1 MNRIHRTVLN
11 RALNVC
17 QAVSEVASGGRGG
30 ADASASATALGSHSG
45 ARLSTLSGACVLALA
60 ALGAGSAWADG
71 GAGGGTLAANLATG
85 GNGGTHAAPTGGDG
99 TALPASGFLPGS
111 GGGGGG
117 VSLQTG
123 TGGKGGNGGNG
134 GAGGLGGTAD
144 AVFLAPTAGINGT
157 GGAGAAGAQPSVY
170 VGPPTGADIDG
181 GGGGG
186 GGGGAGGLALS
197 ANLVT
202 AAGITLTGGAGGAG
216 ADSNLQTQPGYVSG
230 GGAGGGGQGGMGLL
244 LTTAGGTVS
253 NGATVHGGQ
262 GGDGGAANLS
272 RGGVV
277 GGGYGGSGGDG
288 GDGLVFAS
296 PGGTLTNDQ
305 GASLTGGNGGVGG
318 TGQQDGAGGSGG
330 AGVRADGISFVNNG
344 TVSGGHGA
352 AATGSGTAGQG
363 GVGVIG
369 SDLGI
374 VNSGSIS
381 GGRSGTGVQADAVR
395 FTGGVNRLELQAGSF
410 LTGNAVAVAG
420 GSDTLALGG
429 ATDDRFDVSQIGA
442 GAQYQNFAAFEKT
455 GASTWTLDGTQTG
468 ATPWTVRAGRLS
480 IASDA
485 ALGAASGPL
494 TLDGGGLQT
503 TANLSSTRNI
513 VLGAGGGTL
522 YAANITTAT
531 LSGTI
536 SGSGALTKEDTGIVR
551 LNVVNQYTGGTVIN
565 GGMIATGVTGSLS
578 NGPVAVNAGGG
589 LRFDGS
595 ADAQNLVIT
604 VAARPAGG
612 GSINQ
617 GFLQFADNSSMGRA
631 TVNNQGDLELR
642 DNASAGSAS
651 ITNSGRGGTVF
662 WDHTTADTAQI
673 VNKTGGETLF
683 WDQSSAGHAT
693 LTNEAGGKVEFWQES
708 SGNNAT
714 VINKAN
720 GTVDISSM
728 TLPGVAI
735 GSLQGDGRV
744 LLGARKLTFGG
755 LDTVFTSTT
764 IGGEISGAGGGSLV
778 KTGAGTTTLTHVNS
792 YTGGTTVNGGVLAVG
807 VTGALGSGDVN
818 VDANGFLRF
827 DSNTRADNLVI
838 NVAARPVPEAGINQG
853 TLQFVG
859 NSSVGNA
866 TVNNQGSF
874 ELRDTASAGTARIT
888 NSGGGGTAFL
898 ETTSAGTAQIL
909 NKSGGE
915 TLFWYDSSAGN
926 ATLTNEAGGTVGFY
940 DNSSGATATVI
951 NQAGGTVDI
960 RSMLTA
966 GVAIGSLQG
975 DGRVRLGNKT
985 LTLGGLNTSTT
996 IGGVIAGTATGGA
1009 LVKVG
1014 TGTLTLTGT
1023 NTYAGGT
1030 TISGGTLVGHVNSFG
1045 TGAIVDNA
1053 ALVIDQA
1060 SDGTL
1065 ANALSGSGNLSKTG
1079 AGVVRYTG
1087 DGSAFTGSTQILGG
1101 TLLIDSVL
1109 GGSTSIGAKAVLQ
1122 GTGTLGNTTLL
1133 AGSTVAPAGSGI
1145 GTLQINGDLRFDAG
1159 ATYQVQAAADGRSD
1173 LIRVSGTATLGDA
1186 SVVVLAADGSWNPVT
1201 RYTILSA
1208 GSRVGSFG
1216 GVSSTFAFLTPV
1228 LSYTAQD
1235 VLLGLTRNDL
1245 RFDSV
1250 GVTANQ
1256 RASGGAIDSVR
1267 TGALYNAVVQLDAP
1281 TARSA
1286 FDQLSGELHASVKS
1300 AAIEDSRFVR
1310 EAGLDRA
1317 RQSLGG
1323 VAAADDL
1330 AGRGGLW
1337 VRALRSLGSN
1347 DGDGNAAGIDRN
1359 TTGLLVG
1366 ADTALG
1372 SDARVGVLGG
1382 YTRGRSALAARA
1394 SSADSDT
1401 YHLGAYGAKQW
1412 GALGLRAGAS
1422 YSLSQVE
1429 TQRQVG
1435 FTGFSDRLKGDYDA
1449 KALQVFGELGWAL
1462 PAGGGLLEPFA
1473 GLAHVRLKTDGF
1485 TESGGAAAL
1494 GVAGDTTSTSFSTL
1508 GLRASNAVALGGLQ
1522 ATLRG
1527 MVGWRHAFGD
1537 TAPTSAAR
1545 FAGSSAFSVGGAPIG
1560 KDVAVLEG
1568 GLDFSLQRNLTLGVS
1583 YSGQVGSGVEDHG
1596 VRANLLWKF

>member
-1 MNRIHRTVLN
+1 MNRIHRTVFN
-11 RALNVC
+11 RARQVC
-17 QAVSEVASGGRGG
+17 QAVSEAASGGQGG
-30 ADASASATALGSHSG
+30 ADAGASAAALGGRSA
-45 ARLSTLSGACVLALA
+45 ARLSALASACMLALA
-60 ALGAGSAWADG
+60 
-71 GAGGGTLAANLATG
+71 T
-85 GNGGTHAAPTGGDG
+85 
-99 TALPASGFLPGS
+99 
-111 GGGGGG
+111 
-117 VSLQTG
+117 
-123 TGGKGGNGGNG
+123 
-134 GAGGLGGTAD
+134 
-144 AVFLAPTAGINGT
+144 IGT
-157 GGAGAAGAQPSVY
+157 GGAWAAPVGPVAAGDNLIFNGS
-170 VGPPTGADIDG
+170 D
-181 GGGGG
+181 
-186 GGGGAGGLALS
+186 S
-197 ANLVT
+197 A
-202 AAGITLTGGAGGAG
+202 
-216 ADSNLQTQPGYVSG
+216 
-230 GGAGGGGQGGMGLL
+230 
-244 LTTAGGTVS
+244 
-253 NGATVHGGQ
+253 
-262 GGDGGAANLS
+262 
-272 RGGVV
+272 
-277 GGGYGGSGGDG
+277 
-288 GDGLVFAS
+288 DGLVI
-296 PGGTLTNDQ
+296 D
-305 GASLTGGNGGVGG
+305 
-318 TGQQDGAGGSGG
+318 
-330 AGVRADGISFVNNG
+330 
-344 TVSGGHGA
+344 
-352 AATGSGTAGQG
+352 
-363 GVGVIG
+363 
-369 SDLGI
+369 
-374 VNSGSIS
+374 
-381 GGRSGTGVQADAVR
+381 
-395 FTGGVNRLELQAGSF
+395 
-410 LTGNAVAVAG
+410 
-420 GSDTLALGG
+420 
-429 ATDDRFDVSQIGA
+429 
-442 GAQYQNFAAFEKT
+442 
-455 GASTWTLDGTQTG
+455 
-468 ATPWTVRAGRLS
+468 
-480 IASDA
+480 
-485 ALGAASGPL
+485 
-494 TLDGGGLQT
+494 
-503 TANLSSTRNI
+503 
-513 VLGAGGGTL
+513 
-522 YAANITTAT
+522 
-531 LSGTI
+531 
-536 SGSGALTKEDTGIVR
+536 
-551 LNVVNQYTGGTVIN
+551 
-565 GGMIATGVTGSLS
+565 
-578 NGPVAVNAGGG
+578 
-589 LRFDGS
+589 
-595 ADAQNLVIT
+595 
-604 VAARPAGG
+604 VAARPVPEAG
-612 GSINQ
+612 INA
-617 GFLQFADNSSMGRA
+617 GFVQFNNNSSAGTA
-631 TVNNQGDLELR
+631 TVTNRGNLEFR
-642 DNASAGSAS
+642 DDATAGSAT
-651 ITNSGRGGTVF
+651 ITTSGVSGSTEFR
-662 WDHTTADTAQI
+662 DR
-673 VNKTGGETLF
+673 
-683 WDQSSAGHAT
+683 SSAGTANI
-693 LTNEAGGKVEFWQES
+693 TNEAGGATAFIDSGSAGSARLTNKAGGKIEFWDNS
-708 SGNNAT
+708 SGSGAT
-714 VINKAN
+714 VINQT
-720 GTVDISSM
+720 GGIVDIHLA
-728 TLPGVAI
+728 TTGTAI
-735 GSLQGDGRV
+735 GSLEGDGDVR
-744 LLGARKLTFGG
+744 LGSKTLTFGS
-755 LDTVFTSTT
+755 LDTVSTSTT
-764 IGGEISGAGGGSLV
+764 IGGLISGAGGSLV

-874 ELRDTASAGTARIT
+874 ELRDNASAGSARIT
-888 NSGGGGTAFL
+888 NSSRGGSTVFW
-898 ETTSAGTAQIL
+898 EDSSASTAQIL
-909 NKSGGE
+909 NTAGGA
-915 TLFWYDSSAGN
+915 TTFLDRSTAGN
-926 ATLTNEAGGTVGFY
+926 ATLTNETGGVVDFF
-940 DNSSGATATVI
+940 DSSSGSGATVI
-951 NQAGGTVDI
+951 NKAGGIVDI
-960 RSMLTA
+960 RGTTT
-966 GVAIGSLQG
+966 GVSIGSLQG
-975 DGRVRLGNKT
+975 DGRVLLGNRVLST
-985 LTLGGLNTSTT
+985 GGLNTSTT
-996 IGGVIAGTATGGA
+996 IGGVISGAGGA
-1009 LVKVG
+1009 LIKTG

-1109 GGSTSIGAKAVLQ
+1109 GGSTSIGSGATLQ
-1122 GTGTLGNTTLL
+1122 GTGTLGSTTLL
-1133 AGSTVAPAGSGI
+1133 ADSTVAPAGSGI
-1145 GTLQINGDLRFDAG
+1145 GTLQINGDLRFDAK
-1159 ATYQVQAAADGRSD
+1159 AKYQVQAAADGRSD
-1173 LIRVSGTATLGDA
+1173 LIRVSGTATLGGA
-1186 SVVVLAADGSWNPVT
+1186 SVVVVPADGNWNPVT

-1208 GSRVGSFG
+1208 GSRVGTFS
-1216 GVSSTFAFLTPV
+1216 GVSSDFAFLTPV

-1347 DGDGNAAGIDRN
+1347 ASDGNASSIDRD

-1372 SDARVGVLGG
+1372 SDARVGVIGG
-1382 YTRGRSALAARA
+1382 YTRGRTALAARA

-1537 TAPTSAAR
+1537 TTPTSSAA
-1545 FAGSSAFSVGGAPIG
+1545 FAGSSAFNVAGVPIG

-1568 GLDFSLQRNLTLGVS
+1568 GLDFALQRNLTLGVS

>member
-45 ARLSTLSGACVLALA
+45 ARLSALAGACLLALA
-60 ALGAGSAWADG
+60 A
-71 GAGGGTLAANLATG
+71 
-85 GNGGTHAAPTGGDG
+85 
-99 TALPASGFLPGS
+99 
-111 GGGGGG
+111 
-117 VSLQTG
+117 
-123 TGGKGGNGGNG
+123 
-134 GAGGLGGTAD
+134 
-144 AVFLAPTAGINGT
+144 
-157 GGAGAAGAQPSVY
+157 
-170 VGPPTGADIDG
+170 
-181 GGGGG
+181 
-186 GGGGAGGLALS
+186 
-197 ANLVT
+197 
-202 AAGITLTGGAGGAG
+202 
-216 ADSNLQTQPGYVSG
+216 
-230 GGAGGGGQGGMGLL
+230 MG
-244 LTTAGGTVS
+244 
-253 NGATVHGGQ
+253 
-262 GGDGGAANLS
+262 
-272 RGGVV
+272 
-277 GGGYGGSGGDG
+277 
-288 GDGLVFAS
+288 
-296 PGGTLTNDQ
+296 
-305 GASLTGGNGGVGG
+305 
-318 TGQQDGAGGSGG
+318 
-330 AGVRADGISFVNNG
+330 
-344 TVSGGHGA
+344 
-352 AATGSGTAGQG
+352 
-363 GVGVIG
+363 
-369 SDLGI
+369 
-374 VNSGSIS
+374 
-381 GGRSGTGVQADAVR
+381 
-395 FTGGVNRLELQAGSF
+395 
-410 LTGNAVAVAG
+410 
-420 GSDTLALGG
+420 
-429 ATDDRFDVSQIGA
+429 
-442 GAQYQNFAAFEKT
+442 
-455 GASTWTLDGTQTG
+455 
-468 ATPWTVRAGRLS
+468 
-480 IASDA
+480 
-485 ALGAASGPL
+485 
-494 TLDGGGLQT
+494 
-503 TANLSSTRNI
+503 
-513 VLGAGGGTL
+513 
-522 YAANITTAT
+522 
-531 LSGTI
+531 
-536 SGSGALTKEDTGIVR
+536 
-551 LNVVNQYTGGTVIN
+551 
-565 GGMIATGVTGSLS
+565 
-578 NGPVAVNAGGG
+578 
-589 LRFDGS
+589 
-595 ADAQNLVIT
+595 
-604 VAARPAGG
+604 
-612 GSINQ
+612 
-617 GFLQFADNSSMGRA
+617 
-631 TVNNQGDLELR
+631 
-642 DNASAGSAS
+642 
-651 ITNSGRGGTVF
+651 
-662 WDHTTADTAQI
+662 
-673 VNKTGGETLF
+673 
-683 WDQSSAGHAT
+683 AGHARA
-693 LTNEAGGKVEFWQES
+693 AGPVDVL
-708 SGNNAT
+708 A
-714 VINKAN
+714 
-720 GTVDISSM
+720 GTD
-728 TLPGVAI
+728 
-735 GSLQGDGRV
+735 Q
-744 LLGARKLTFGG
+744 
-755 LDTVFTSTT
+755 VFT
-764 IGGEISGAGGGSLV
+764 GS
-778 KTGAGTTTLTHVNS
+778 
-792 YTGGTTVNGGVLAVG
+792 
-807 VTGALGSGDVN
+807 
-818 VDANGFLRF
+818 
-827 DSNTRADNLVI
+827 DSADGLVI
-838 NVAARPVPEAGINQG
+838 NVAPRPVPEAGINSG
-853 TLQFVG
+853 FLQFKD

-866 TVNNQGSF
+866 TVNNQGSV
-874 ELRDTASAGTARIT
+874 ELRDNANAGSARIT
-888 NSGGGGTAFL
+888 NSGGGGTVFW
-898 ETTSAGTAQIL
+898 ENTTAGTAQIL
-909 NKSGGE
+909 NKAGGE

-926 ATLTNEAGGTVGFY
+926 ATLTNEAGGTVEFWDNSSGAAATVINKAGGTVDIRSMTLPGVAIGSLQGDGRVRLGSKALTFGGLNTDTTIGGVISGNGGALVKIGTGTTTLTGINTYTGGTTIDGGMIAAGVTGALGNGPVAVHAGGGLRFEGSANAENLVITVAPRPVPEAGINQGFLQFTGNSSMGRSTVNNQGDLELRDNASAESASITNSGRGGTVFWGITKAGTAQIVNTAGGETLFWDQSSADHATLTNEAGGTVGFWQESSGDNATVINKAGGTVDIHSMTLPGVAIGSLQGDGRILLGDRQLTLGGLNTDTTIGGVISGNGGVLVKIGTGTTTLTGINTY
-940 DNSSGATATVI
+940 TGGTTVNGGMIAVGTTGALGSGPVAVNANGGLRFDSNTSAGDLVINVAARPVPEAGINQGFLQFVDNSSVGNATVNNQGSFELRDNANAGSARITNSGGGGTVFWQNTTAGTAQILNKAGSETLFWDSSSAGNATLTNEAGGSVGFWDNSSGATATVI

-960 RSMLTA
+960 RSMTLP

-985 LTLGGLNTSTT
+985 LTLGGLNTNTT

-1009 LVKVG
+1009 LVKTG

-1109 GGSTSIGAKAVLQ
+1109 GGSTSIGSGATLQ
-1122 GTGTLGNTTLL
+1122 GTGTLGSTTLL
-1133 AGSTVAPAGSGI
+1133 ADSTVAPAGSGI
-1145 GTLQINGDLRFDAG
+1145 GTLQINGDLRFDAK
-1159 ATYQVQAAADGRSD
+1159 AKYQVQAAADGRSD
-1173 LIRVSGTATLGDA
+1173 LIRVSGTATLGGA

-1208 GSRVGSFG
+1208 GSRVGTFG
-1216 GVSSTFAFLTPV
+1216 GVSSNFAFLTPV

-1347 DGDGNAAGIDRN
+1347 ASDGNAGSIDRD

-1372 SDARVGVLGG
+1372 SDARVGVIGG
-1382 YTRGRSALAARA
+1382 YTRGRTALAARA

-1537 TAPTSAAR
+1537 TTPTSSAA
-1545 FAGSSAFSVGGAPIG
+1545 FAGSSAFNVAGVPIG
-1560 KDVAVLEG
+1560 KDVAVLEA
-1568 GLDFSLQRNLTLGVS
+1568 GLDFALQRNLTLGVS